1 MAISFVSYVNRVSMA
16 TAGDTRIMAQYE
28 ISPTR
33 MGSVYSAFLFTYTLC
48 MIPGGLFID
57 RMGPR
62 AALLTVALGSS
73 VFVALTGMIG
83 FSISDGATAFLAL
96 LVVRGLMGIVSAPLY
111 PACAAAVGRWV
122 PARNRS
128 RANGLVNGSALI
140 GVAITP
146 LAFGALIDLLDWPA
160 AFLITAGLTVIL
172 ALVWYVSEG
181 MDNEQPQPSDADTAG
196 TDNQAGDHFP
206 WWFLLKNRGLLLL
219 TLSYG
224 AVSYF
229 QYLFF
234 YWMNYYFKTVLQ
246 LPESR
251 SRAYAAIPPL
261 AMAVGMPL
269 GGWLT
274 DRLEHLFGPRR
285 GRKIMPMFGMLS
297 GAGLLMLGVFASDPA
312 WIVTW
317 FALALGA
324 VGTAEG
330 AFWVTAI
337 ELGVR
342 RGGSSAAI
350 LNTGG
355 NAGGTLAPYLTP
367 WIGQRYGWGYAVGL
381 GAMISLLG
389 VFLWLG
395 IEIGKSSADSRE
407 DF

>member
-1 MAISFVSYVNRVSMA
+1 MAISFVSYVNRVSIA

-28 ISPTR
+28 FSPTR
-33 MGSVYSAFLFTYTLC
+33 MGAVYSAFLLTYTLC

-57 RMGPR
+57 WLGPR
-62 AALLTVALGSS
+62 AALLSVALGSS
-73 VFVALTGMIG
+73 VFVALTGVIG
-83 FSISDGATAFLAL
+83 LTISDGATAFIAL
-96 LVVRGLMGIVSAPLY
+96 VVVRGLMGCFNAPLY
-111 PACAAAVGRWV
+111 PACAAAIGRWV
-122 PARNRS
+122 PAGGGS

-146 LAFGALIDLLDWPA
+146 MVFGALIDLLNWPG
-160 AFLITAGLTVIL
+160 AFFITTCVTL
-172 ALVWYVSEG
+172 ALSLVWYLF
-181 MDNEQPQPSDADTAG
+181 MG
-196 TDNQAGDHFP
+196 TDKEKVLQHVDDIEWTYEHLADHP
-206 WWFLLKNRGLLLL
+206 SWWKLLKNRGLLLL

-224 AVSYF
+224 AVGYF

-234 YWMNYYFKTVLQ
+234 YWMNYYFETVLK
-246 LPESR
+246 LPETR

-274 DRLEHLFGPRR
+274 DRLEHAFGPRR
-285 GRKIMPMFGMLS
+285 GRKIIPMIGMLS
-297 GAGLLMLGVFASDPA
+297 GAGLLILGVFASDPA

-355 NAGGTLAPYLTP
+355 NAGGMLAPVLTP
-367 WIGQRYGWGYAVGL
+367 WIGQLFGWGYAVGL
-381 GAMISLLG
+381 GAMICLLG
-389 VFLWLG
+389 VFFWLG
-395 IEIGKSSADSRE
+395 IEIGEPSLESRK